1 MVATDNTS
9 EIKVELSSE
18 EDVFKVYICKVDEKM
33 FDKIRK
39 SQHLNFPFSSLT
51 QMLIK
56 QVQLCQKNVNQYNA
70 VLYLNKISSNR
81 LDLL

>member
-1 MVATDNTS
+1 MLSADSTS

-18 EDVFKVYICKVDEKM
+18 EDVFKVYICRLDEKM

-39 SQHLNFPFSSLT
+39 GQHLNFPFSSLI
-51 QMLIK
+51 QMLVK